1 MWNKWN
7 DQIIW
12 FEYWNTGITCFTLFY
27 FCFFS
32 SSKECESDD
41 CISVLFQI
49 NEFAEPNGWAVKCVC
64 FGEHGLAVTI
74 SNSGTVTWLRFWRVA
89 TSGEITYLN
98 YTSIPA
104 ENDCTY
110 SLGMDT
116 NFVIVSQRC
125 TVSKI
130 FIVSTETR
138 KIVETLTD
146 SSIKLVRYQ
155 QGLLI
160 IQYASFIR

>member
-12 FEYWNTGITCFTLFY
+12 FEYWRSGIGCLFCLLSLLKKKTQEY
-27 FCFFS
+27 
-32 SSKECESDD
+32 ESDD

-49 NEFAEPNGWAVKCVC
+49 TEFAEPNGWAVKCVC
-64 FGEHGLAVTI
+64 FGEHGLAVSI
-74 SNSGTVTWLRFWRVA
+74 SNSGTVTRLRFWRVA

-98 YTSIPA
+98 YISIPA

-110 SLGMDT
+110 SLGMDK
-116 NFVIVSQRC
+116 NCVIVFQRC

-146 SSIKLVRYQ
+146 SSIKLVRYE